1 MKSAKIFYLFLGFF
15 LFYSCEID
23 NYDPPTMTLEGKV
36 VDEVTGEN
44 LFTSQP
50 NGIKVRLLEEG
61 FEKPNPFDFWAM
73 SDGTFK
79 NTKLFASRYKVL
91 VVEGAFED
99 SSVEQ
104 LDVDLTNSNQV
115 VEFKVMP
122 FIRLKNVSIT
132 VSGTTAK
139 ATYKLERTTSTRAP
153 KSSLLL
159 IYNSVHLHVTT
170 QGVKKSAVNNL
181 SALTP
186 AALADK
192 TFDDQ
197 ITGLTPGKY
206 YARVGVLT
214 DNALGRYSYSQIV
227 EIVVQ

>member
-1 MKSAKIFYLFLGFF
+1 MNKVNILCLIMGVILFSA
-15 LFYSCEID
+15 CEID

-36 VDEVTGEN
+36 LDEVTGEN
-44 LFTSQP
+44 LYTSQP

-61 FEKPNPFDFWAM
+61 FEKPTPFDFWAM

-79 NTKLFASRYKVL
+79 YTKLFAAKYKVL
-91 VVEGAFED
+91 VLEGAFED

-104 LDVDLTNSNQV
+104 LDVDLTKSNQV
-115 VEFKVMP
+115 IEFKVMP
-122 FIRLKNVSIT
+122 YIRLKNVTIT

-139 ATYKLERTTSTRAP
+139 ANYKLERTTSTKLP

-159 IYNSVHLHVTT
+159 VYNSVHLHITT

-192 TFDDQ
+192 TFEDL

-206 YARVGVLT
+206 YARVAVLT
-214 DNALGRYSYSQIV
+214 DNALGRYSYSPIV
-227 EIVVQ
+227 QIVVQ

>member
-1 MKSAKIFYLFLGFF
+1 MNRVNIFCLIMGLF

-61 FEKPNPFDFWAM
+61 FEKPTPFDFWAM

-99 SSVEQ
+99 ASVEQ
-104 LDVDLTNSNQV
+104 LDVDLTKSNQV

-132 VSGTTAK
+132 VLGTTAK
-139 ATYKLERTTSTRAP
+139 ATYKLERTTSARVP

-159 IYNSVHLHVTT
+159 IYNSVHLHATT
-170 QGVKKSAVNNL
+170 QGVKKSVVNTL
-181 SALTP
+181 SASTP
-186 AALADK
+186 ADK
-192 TFDDQ
+192 IFEDV